1 MKYLLFAGFANV
13 TRQLGVE
20 HSDRAQG
27 WIRFKYIY
35 FFLLSPPPPGW
46 EYKHTKMYV

>member
-27 WIRFKYIY
+27 WIRLNIYI
-35 FFLLSPPPPGW
+35 FFL
-46 EYKHTKMYV
+46 